1 MHPLC
6 VRRWVAA
13 GLFSFFSVTLPA
25 VPLPSPLEPLQ
36 RGVVALKQ
44 PDGRVFVSWRLLGSD
59 PAGTSFNL
67 YRANGEGAPVKL
79 NPSPLTGPTSYSD
92 LSPGQGRLRYFVR
105 PIFQDKEYDPSTAF
119 SLDGDA
125 RARAWLE
132 IPLQPPASGT
142 TRPWGKFADGE
153 AYTYSANDGSIGD
166 VDGDGVL
173 EFFVKWDPSNAHDN
187 SHAGVTG
194 NTYFDAYR
202 MDGTRLWRI
211 DLGRN
216 IRSGAHYT
224 QFIVYDFDGD
234 GKAELACKTADG
246 TVDGKGKAIGDVKA
260 DHRNDAGYI
269 LRGPEFLTV
278 FNGLTGA
285 AIDTVPY
292 TPGRHPETQ
301 NPTFEQLKALWGDG
315 YGNRFD
321 RFNAAA
327 ACLDGKSAS
336 LIMARGYYT
345 RTVVVAW
352 DLKGGKLV
360 RRWLFDSDTGPA
372 SNRAYAGQGN
382 HQISIADVDND
393 GRDEIVYG
401 AMVLDDDGTGLHSTG
416 LGHGDAL
423 HVSDLDPKRPG
434 LEIFDIQER
443 FDDAGAH
450 FREADTGKILWKK
463 PSVKA
468 GDDHEGPG
476 RGNALDIDP
485 RYPGTE
491 CWVKGAGIGAL
502 FDARGKLISA
512 TAPGPCNFGVWWDGD
527 PQRELLDRAHIN
539 KWNWKNSTETR
550 LLSAEGCAWNNGTKA
565 TPVLSGDILGDWR
578 EEVVWRTEDSSALR
592 IYVSPVPT
600 PYRCVTLLHDRQ
612 YRFALAWQN
621 VGYNQ
626 PPHPSFDMATRLSTS
641 SR

>member
-1 MHPLC
+1 MHPRSI
-6 VRRWVAA
+6 RRWAA
-13 GLFSFFSVTLPA
+13 PGLLLVLLAASLRA
-25 VPLPSPLEPLQ
+25 VPLPPPLEPLQ
-36 RGVVALKQ
+36 RGLVALKQ
-44 PDGRVFVSWRLLGSD
+44 KDGRVFVSWRLLGSD

-67 YRANGEGAPVKL
+67 YRTSGEGAPVKL
-79 NPSPLTGPTSYSD
+79 NPSPLAGPTCYVD
-92 LSPGQGRLRYFVR
+92 LDPARGALRYFVR
-105 PIFQDKEYDPSTAF
+105 PLFQGKEYDASPAF
-119 SLDGDA
+119 ALDGDA
-125 RARAWLE
+125 PARPWLE
-132 IPLQPPASGT
+132 IPLQRPEGGKTSSGE
-142 TRPWGKFADGE
+142 D
-153 AYTYSANDGSIGD
+153 YSYSANDGSVGD

-173 EFFVKWDPSNAHDN
+173 EFFVKWSPSNAKDN
-187 SHAGVTG
+187 SQGGVTG
-194 NTYFDAYR
+194 DTLLDAYR
-202 MDGTRLWRI
+202 TDGTRLWRI

-234 GKAELACKTADG
+234 GKAELGCKTADG
-246 TVDGKGKAIGDVKA
+246 TVDGVGRVIGDANA
-260 DHRNDAGYI
+260 DHRNEGGYI
-269 LRGPEFLTV
+269 LRGPEYLTV

-292 TPGRHPETQ
+292 VPGRHPETQ

-327 ACLDGKSAS
+327 ASLDGKSAS

-345 RTVVVAW
+345 RTVVAAW
-352 DLKGGKLV
+352 NLKGGKLV
-360 RRWLFDSDTGPA
+360 RRWLFDSDAGPA
-372 SNRAYAGQGN
+372 SNRDYAGQGN
-382 HQISIADVDND
+382 HQISVADVDGD

-401 AMVLDDDGTGLHSTG
+401 AMVLDDDGTGLHTTG

-423 HVSDLDPKRPG
+423 HVSDLDPARRG
-434 LEIFDIQER
+434 MEIFDIQER

-476 RGNALDIDP
+476 RGNAMDIDP

-502 FDARGKLISA
+502 FDARGKLISEK
-512 TAPGPCNFGVWWDGD
+512 APGPCNFGVWWDGD
-527 PQRELLDRAHIN
+527 PQRELLDRTFIA
-539 KWNWKNSTETR
+539 KWNWKDSTETR
-550 LLSAEGCAWNNGTKA
+550 LLSAERCAWNNGTKS

-592 IYVSPVPT
+592 LYVSAVPT

-626 PPHPSFDMATRLSTS
+626 PPHPSFDMATRLTTS